1 MAFWKRRRDA
11 AAESPAASDRP
22 IEPVL
27 RQEPLESPETSAAMH
42 ALPPGAAS
50 GAPDASTEGRAAAAP
65 KGADAEA
72 LDAAGEAEATKKH
85 AERVAARLRA
95 RRRRWVK
102 RLLLAGLLVLLGVG
116 CWQGVELA
124 KTLPVFNFTRLV
136 LEGDLQKVPLSRMK
150 EAVEGAV
157 DGNFFT
163 ADLDHVRA
171 AAERVPWVKRAS
183 VKRVWPGT
191 LAIEVEVHEAM
202 ALYEDG
208 RLVSTQGVLFS
219 ANPEEGREARDLPA
233 FYGGAEQVEE
243 IAERYRRFGDI
254 LAPLGARIT
263 DVILSDRGS
272 WSLVFESDEIPP
284 TKVELGQPE
293 DEEKRAAQLA
303 ERSEKRLDEAD
314 ARMQKRLRQADAA
327 AGEDVSK
334 ADAAA
339 TALASLRSM
348 GDTVQSAWREVR
360 GLLESGA
367 EDAPATS
374 AKYPADCIDA
384 RLATAAKSYR
394 LVERVMGG
402 PPSSID
408 ARYEHAFAAGMPDKA
423 AIAAHAERM
432 AAQRRLQAA
441 AAAKGLDGTAEA
453 APLAE
458 SEDDALGDDDGA
470 ADDSDDAPPADAGP
484 AAAGINGQNTA
495 RSAIEASSTK
505 TEFGIKQ

>member
-1 MAFWKRRRDA
+1 M
-11 AAESPAASDRP
+11 
-22 IEPVL
+22 
-27 RQEPLESPETSAAMH
+27 
-42 ALPPGAAS
+42 
-50 GAPDASTEGRAAAAP
+50 
-65 KGADAEA
+65 
-72 LDAAGEAEATKKH
+72 
-85 AERVAARLRA
+85 
-95 RRRRWVK
+95 K

-303 ERSEKRLDEAD
+303 ERSEKREDEPEMQARARKDDRHQRRRVKELRLREAEAHRIAHRPLHSPGQEELRDVDEHERNENFVRMEFVAKQRRHSAPEGAARSGGKNHNDEVPAACASRTSERGNAARNGAGDELPFRTDVPDIRLEADDEAD
-314 ARMQKRLRQADAA
+314 
-327 AGEDVSK
+327 
-334 ADAAA
+334 
-339 TALASLRSM
+339 
-348 GDTVQSAWREVR
+348 
-360 GLLESGA
+360 GA
-367 EDAPATS
+367 
-374 AKYPADCIDA
+374 
-384 RLATAAKSYR
+384 
-394 LVERVMGG
+394 
-402 PPSSID
+402 
-408 ARYEHAFAAGMPDKA
+408 
-423 AIAAHAERM
+423 
-432 AAQRRLQAA
+432 
-441 AAAKGLDGTAEA
+441 
-453 APLAE
+453 
-458 SEDDALGDDDGA
+458 
-470 ADDSDDAPPADAGP
+470 
-484 AAAGINGQNTA
+484 
-495 RSAIEASSTK
+495 
-505 TEFGIKQ
+505 